1 MIDNSNNR
9 TVDYKYEFGIVN
21 DSDVE
26 KPDTTGYQ
34 NATSNDI

>member
-9 TVDYKYEFGIVN
+9 TVDYKYEFGVVT
-21 DSDVE
+21 DSDIQR
-26 KPDTTGYQ
+26 PDTTGYK